1 MGLEHRQ
8 DKAERKRSKNS
19 CSTGPKLRRAQDGNT
34 DAWRDQLHERQI
46 SEDADSYYMQKKKK
60 KGGDLRFVDD
70 TVRHLQ
76 KTSAEG
82 QVIN

>member
-46 SEDADSYYMQKKKK
+46 SENEDSYNIKKKKKK
-60 KGGDLRFVDD
+60 KGGGGSTIR
-70 TVRHLQ
+70 
-76 KTSAEG
+76 
-82 QVIN
+82 